1 MKRIQRL
8 LALSCAAALAGCHA
22 AEQAGNNAAVAGGD
36 SSTGGNA
43 QQGQADRS
51 IGDGMGQSAD
61 LSQFAQAVQSAG
73 LTETLRG
80 AGPYTVFA
88 PVNAAFEAI
97 PQETRTRLMA
107 AEGRDRLTELLTFH
121 IVPGVVTAQDL
132 GAAIQR
138 GRGRATVTTVSG
150 ENLTVSREGEALVV
164 ADPAGNRARV
174 VQADRIQSNGVIHHV
189 DSVLMPGGGGAAR

>member
-1 MKRIQRL
+1 MMRTL
-8 LALSCAAALAGCHA
+8 LALASLAALAACQGA
-22 AEQAGNNAAVAGGD
+22 DEAGNAAANAQGD

-43 QQGQADRS
+43 QQGQGGRS
-51 IGDGMGQSAD
+51 IADGAGQSGD
-61 LSQFAQAVQSAG
+61 LSQFSQALQSAG

-88 PVNAAFEAI
+88 PVNAAFEAM

-107 AEGRDRLTELLTFH
+107 AEGRERLTELLTFH

-138 GRGRATVTTVSG
+138 GQGRAALTTVSG
-150 ENLTVSREGEALVV
+150 TNLTVSRDGEALVV
-164 ADPAGNRARV
+164 TDPSGNRARV

-189 DSVLMPGGGGAAR
+189 DALLMPGGGR

>member
-1 MKRIQRL
+1 MRRKRL
-8 LALSCAAALAGCHA
+8 LALAAAGALAACQA
-22 AEQAGNNAAVAGGD
+22 AEDAGNNAAGGPTGD

-43 QQGQADRS
+43 QQGQAGRS

-73 LTETLRG
+73 LAETLRG

-107 AEGRDRLTELLTFH
+107 AEGRELLTELLTFH

-138 GRGRATVTTVSG
+138 GQGRATITTVSG
-150 ENLTVSREGEALVV
+150 ANLTVTRDGEALLVT
-164 ADPAGNRARV
+164 DPAGSRARV

-189 DSVLMPGGGGAAR
+189 DAVLMPGTR

>member
-1 MKRIQRL
+1 MKRL
-8 LALSCAAALAGCHA
+8 LALAAAGALAACQA
-22 AEQAGNNAAVAGGD
+22 AEDAGNNATGGGGD

-43 QQGQADRS
+43 QQGQAGRS

-73 LTETLRG
+73 LADTLRG

-88 PVNAAFEAI
+88 PVNAAFDAI

-107 AEGRDRLTELLTFH
+107 AEGRERLTELLTFH

-132 GAAIQR
+132 GAALER
-138 GRGRATVTTVSG
+138 GHGRATLTTVSG
-150 ENLTVSREGEALVV
+150 ENLTVSREGEGLVV
-164 ADPAGNRARV
+164 TDPAGSRARV
-174 VQADRIQSNGVIHHV
+174 VQADRIQSNGVIHHL
-189 DSVLMPGGGGAAR
+189 DAVLMPGTR